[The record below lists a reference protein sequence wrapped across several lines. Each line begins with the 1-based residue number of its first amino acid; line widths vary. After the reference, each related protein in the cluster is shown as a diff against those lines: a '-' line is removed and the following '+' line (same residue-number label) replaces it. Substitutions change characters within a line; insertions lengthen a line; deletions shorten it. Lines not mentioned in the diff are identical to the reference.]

1 MSKRKKPLNSM
12 KQEIESFET
21 FPNVMMDNYKE
32 PETWTIITALDRIL
46 DKAEDSRLSDEFWA
60 SVKNPL
66 AFLRQ
71 ELGLTDIQIVVLA
84 IMIEAGEP
92 VSWKRLGHHL
102 GCSRL
107 SMMTY
112 SEEIEELVNMR
123 WACRRATR
131 EFGACFEGFALEHG
145 VVTALRHNKKFVPE
159 KIDGLTEQ
167 QFVERLSSRV
177 SRNMNNRDVDFMDEE
192 EWMLQLVKA
201 NPQLPLCHELL
212 KFDDIH
218 VVSLMLLVI
227 ADYAEWVGT
236 EHEGLTL
243 DTIDSVYP
251 PDYKSGGIRYKLRNG
266 THILM
271 EGGFIEQKCVDG
283 QVDTGQYMITRKA
296 KNDLLSAYTPNHSL
310 STKKKQT
317 NSRFLKSYT
326 TIKEK
331 PLFYNSSEQEQV
343 EWLTGLLTQEHLPS
357 IQQRLEESGMRRGFA
372 CMFYGAPG
380 TGKTET
386 VLQIARQTGRDI
398 MQVDIAGMRD
408 KFVGESEKNIKEVF
422 ANYRKLCQN
431 SEVMPILFFNEADGI
446 FGKRI
451 TFRGNS
457 PSVEKMENAMQNIIL
472 QEMED
477 LDGILIATTNLTCN
491 FDSAFE
497 RRFFCKIEFH
507 KPGTEVKAKIWRA
520 MLKDISADEAL
531 QLATHFDFSGGQI
544 ENIARKRT
552 VDYILSGK
560 HASLEDIENYCR
572 AEVIDNKDTRHHIAG
587 FSA

>member
-1 MSKRKKPLNSM
+1 MKKKLKPLNSM
-12 KQEIESFET
+12 KPEIESFET
-21 FPNVMMDNYKE
+21 FPNVMKDDFKE

-46 DKAEDSRLSDEFWA
+46 NKAEDSHLSDEFWA

-92 VSWKRLGHHL
+92 VSWKRLGHYL
-102 GCSRL
+102 CCSRL

-112 SEEIEELVNMR
+112 SEEIDELVNMR
-123 WACRRATR
+123 WAYRKATR
-131 EFGACFEGFALEHG
+131 EFGNYFEGFALVHG

-167 QFVERLSSRV
+167 QFVDRLSSRICK
-177 SRNMNNRDVDFMDEE
+177 NMNSRDIDFKDEE
-192 EWMLQLVKA
+192 EWMLQLVNA
-201 NPQLPLCHELL
+201 NPHLPLCQALL

-218 VVSLMLLVI
+218 VVSLLLLVI
-227 ADYAEWVGT
+227 VDYAQWAGAVN
-236 EHEGLTL
+236 EGLTL
-243 DTIDSVYP
+243 DTVDDVYP
-251 PDYKSGGIRYKLRNG
+251 EDFDCNGIRYKLKNG
-266 THILM
+266 THILIE
-271 EGGFIEQKCVDG
+271 EGYIEQKCVDG
-283 QVDTGQYMITRKA
+283 QVNEYQYVLTRKS
-296 KNDLLSAYTPNHSL
+296 KNDLLSAYVPRL
-310 STKKKQT
+310 LLLTKKKQAD
-317 NSRFLKSYT
+317 SRFLKSYT

-343 EWLTGLLTQEHLPS
+343 EWLTGLLTQENLPS
-357 IQQRLEESGMRRGFA
+357 IQQRLEENGMRRGFA

-408 KFVGESEKNIKEVF
+408 KYVGESEKNIKEVF

-446 FGKRI
+446 FGKRT
-451 TFRGNS
+451 TFSGNS
-457 PSVEKMENAMQNIIL
+457 PSVEKMDNAMQNIIL

-507 KPGTEVKAKIWRA
+507 KPDTEVKAKIWRA

-552 VDYILSGK
+552 IDYILSGK
-560 HASLEDIENYCR
+560 RASLEDIENYCR
-572 AEVIDNKDTRHHIAG
+572 AEVFDNKNTRHHIAG